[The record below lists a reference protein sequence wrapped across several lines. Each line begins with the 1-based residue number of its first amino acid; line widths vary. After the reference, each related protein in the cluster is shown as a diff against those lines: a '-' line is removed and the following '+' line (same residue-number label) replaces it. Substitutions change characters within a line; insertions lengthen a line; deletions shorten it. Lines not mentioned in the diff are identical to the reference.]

1 MGNRKRLF
9 IVGAAVLA
17 AGLMT
22 WRLWPRSLSHVLG
35 AEPHQVR
42 SMACSASVSGVSEGE
57 AVIDSHTLQ
66 DLSPEQADFQAV
78 MEILDGTDYR
88 PDFRNLLPWPVRRV
102 EAEGSHQSASVVLA
116 WGSGAAESAAIT
128 LQSDRQAVVS
138 SVLILQGERQAEP
151 SLDRVEEGL
160 LIFHPTDRG
169 TLNELTAYLQAHGD
183 DS

>member
-22 WRLWPRSLSHVLG
+22 WRLWPRSLSQVLG
-35 AEPHQVR
+35 AEPRQVR

-57 AVIDSHTLQ
+57 AVIDSDLLQ

-78 MEILDGTDYR
+78 MEILDGTGYR
-88 PDFRNLLPWPVRRV
+88 PDFRNLLPWPVHRV
-102 EAEGSHQSASVVLA
+102 EAEGSCQSASVTLA
-116 WGSGAAESAAIT
+116 WGSGTAESASIT

-138 SVLILQGERQAEP
+138 PGGA
-151 SLDRVEEGL
+151 EEGL

>member
-22 WRLWPRSLSHVLG
+22 WRLWPRSLSQVLG
-35 AEPHQVR
+35 AEPRQVR

-57 AVIDSHTLQ
+57 AVIDSDLLQ

-78 MEILDGTDYR
+78 MEILDGTGYR
-88 PDFRNLLPWPVRRV
+88 PDFRNLLPWPVCNV
-102 EAEGSHQSASVVLA
+102 GAEGSHQSASVTLA
-116 WGSGAAESAAIT
+116 WGSGAAESASIT

-138 SVLILQGERQAEP
+138 PGGA
-151 SLDRVEEGL
+151 EEGL
-160 LIFHPTDRG
+160 LIFHPTDRE
-169 TLNELTAYLQAHGD
+169 TLDELTAYLQAHGD

>member
-22 WRLWPRSLSHVLG
+22 WRLWPRSLSQVLG
-35 AEPHQVR
+35 AEPRQVR

-57 AVIDSHTLQ
+57 AVIDSDLLQ

-78 MEILDGTDYR
+78 MEILDGTGYR
-88 PDFRNLLPWPVRRV
+88 PDFRNLLPWPVCNV
-102 EAEGSHQSASVVLA
+102 GAEGSHQSASVTLA
-116 WGSGAAESAAIT
+116 WGSGAAESASIT

-138 SVLILQGERQAEP
+138 PGGA
-151 SLDRVEEGL
+151 EEGL

>member
-22 WRLWPRSLSHVLG
+22 WRLWPRSLSQVLG
-35 AEPHQVR
+35 AEPRQVR

-57 AVIDSHTLQ
+57 AVIDSDLLQ

-78 MEILDGTDYR
+78 MEILDGTGYR
-88 PDFRNLLPWPVRRV
+88 PDFRNLLPWPVHRV
-102 EAEGSHQSASVVLA
+102 EAEGSCQSASVTLA
-116 WGSGAAESAAIT
+116 WGSGTAESASIT
-128 LQSDRQAVVS
+128 LQSDRQALVS
-138 SVLILQGERQAEP
+138 PGGA
-151 SLDRVEEGL
+151 EEGL

>member
-22 WRLWPRSLSHVLG
+22 WRLWPRSLSQVLG
-35 AEPHQVR
+35 AEPRQVR
-42 SMACSASVSGVSEGE
+42 SMACSASVSGLSEQGE
-57 AVIDSHTLQ
+57 LFIDSDTLQ

-78 MEILDGTDYR
+78 MEILDGAGYR
-88 PDFRNLLPWPVRRV
+88 PDFRNLLPWPVCNV
-102 EAEGSHQSASVVLA
+102 GAEGSHQSASVTLA
-116 WGSGAAESAAIT
+116 WGSGAAESASIT

-138 SVLILQGERQAEP
+138 PGGA
-151 SLDRVEEGL
+151 EEGL
-160 LIFHPTDRG
+160 LIFHSTDRE

>member
-22 WRLWPRSLSHVLG
+22 WRLWPRSLSQVLG
-35 AEPHQVR
+35 AEPRQVR

-57 AVIDSHTLQ
+57 AVIDSDLLQ

-78 MEILDGTDYR
+78 MEILDGTGYR
-88 PDFRNLLPWPVRRV
+88 PDFRNLLPWPVCNV
-102 EAEGSHQSASVVLA
+102 GAEGSYQSASVTLA
-116 WGSGAAESAAIT
+116 WGSGAAESASIT

-138 SVLILQGERQAEP
+138 PGGA
-151 SLDRVEEGL
+151 EEGL

>member
-22 WRLWPRSLSHVLG
+22 WRLWPRRLSQVLG
-35 AEPHQVR
+35 AEPRQVR

-57 AVIDSHTLQ
+57 AVIDSDLLQ

-78 MEILDGTDYR
+78 MEILDGTGYR
-88 PDFRNLLPWPVRRV
+88 PDFRNLLPWPVHRG
-102 EAEGSHQSASVVLA
+102 EAEGSCRSASVTLA
-116 WGSGAAESAAIT
+116 WGSGTAESASIT

-138 SVLILQGERQAEP
+138 PGGA
-151 SLDRVEEGL
+151 EEGL

>member
-22 WRLWPRSLSHVLG
+22 WRLWPRSLSQVLG
-35 AEPHQVR
+35 AEPRQVR

-57 AVIDSHTLQ
+57 AVIDSDLLQ

-78 MEILDGTDYR
+78 MEILDGTGYR
-88 PDFRNLLPWPVRRV
+88 PDFRNLLPWPVHRV
-102 EAEGSHQSASVVLA
+102 EAEGSCQSASVTLA
-116 WGSGAAESAAIT
+116 WGSGTAESAFIT
-128 LQSDRQAVVS
+128 LQSDRQALVS
-138 SVLILQGERQAEP
+138 PGGA
-151 SLDRVEEGL
+151 EEGL